1 MDPYNPLVQTDLN
14 RQPEVR
20 QHGAWAIIWERIWHA
35 AGWTAAALALG
46 MLLVTNA
53 HADRVKDLA
62 SAASMRPNQLL
73 GYGLVVGLEGTG
85 DGADVSVT
93 ASSMKSM
100 LGRLGVNIDGSL
112 GDFDTASGGKLDV
125 KNVAAVMVTAELPG
139 FSKPGQRI
147 DVNVSAIGKAKS
159 LRGGTLILTSLRGV
173 DGQVYGLAQGALTA
187 TGVSEEQAGSRV
199 TRGVPTAARV
209 PNGGIVERSVPTPFD
224 TAELVLLNV
233 HASDFTTTTAIVN
246 EINKTFGDDVAK
258 ALDPVSIAIR
268 APQDINQRVSFMS
281 MVENLQVTPG
291 EPAAKVVVNS
301 RTGTVVISR
310 NVKVTAAAVSHGTIS
325 VTVAATNEVSQPNAL
340 AAGQTAGV
348 QNADVEVAE
357 PLRPMFLFQPGVDLR
372 QIVDAV
378 NQVGATP
385 SALIAILEA
394 LKSAGSLRAELVVI

>member
-14 RQPEVR
+14 RQPEGT
-20 QHGAWAIIWERIWHA
+20 QHVAWATIWERIWHA
-35 AGWTAAALALG
+35 AGWAAAALALG
-46 MLLVTNA
+46 LLLVTNA

-187 TGVSEEQAGSRV
+187 TGVTEEAAGSKV
-199 TRGVPTAARV
+199 TKGVPTAARV

-340 AAGQTAGV
+340 AAGQTAAV
-348 QNADVEVAE
+348 QNADVEVSE